1 MSLSS
6 NNKAQT
12 FDSGHYFIHLILFQ
26 KKISNSLVIWCV
38 RSGKLESVRVYKCKL
53 RIFCK
58 DSGYMGKGIKLLC
71 RVGKSVKG
79 NL

>member
-6 NNKAQT
+6 NNKAQA
-12 FDSGHYFIHLILFQ
+12 FDSGHYFIHLILLQ

-38 RSGKLESVRVYKCKL
+38 RSGKLESVRVYKYKL

-58 DSGYMGKGIKLLC
+58 DSGYMGGRNKI
-71 RVGKSVKG
+71 VM
-79 NL
+79 